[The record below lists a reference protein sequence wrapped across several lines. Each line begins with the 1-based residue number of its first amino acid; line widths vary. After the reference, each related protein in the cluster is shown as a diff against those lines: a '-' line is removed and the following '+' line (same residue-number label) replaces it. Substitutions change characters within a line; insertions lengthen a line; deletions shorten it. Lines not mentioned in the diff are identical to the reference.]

1 MNFPIDQ
8 ETVYVFTT
16 RTGDSELVD
25 YLKDDFNF
33 EVTARKLNLKQQAH
47 LQLIRS
53 TDLKIK
59 KLVTQLFT
67 KYILNYFLG
76 QLDPWQDIQF
86 ECNQYGKP
94 KLPNL
99 EFNQSSSNDLISM
112 AVSLKTPIG
121 IDLSHNKQDSIDPN
135 QILDQF
141 YDIYHPI
148 EMKILLQENDVN
160 IRYTKF
166 NQLWTLKEAFTKLIG
181 SGLNI
186 DLKRVGFAFEQNVKL
201 QDCIN
206 DCEFMNE
213 YEVAWEKEIPI
224 IIENDLLQH
233 ELVND
238 KPYYCLSGCL
248 ETTQPP
254 ILISLVHQNSNLQV
268 KNYHLN
274 FINAITI

>member
-76 QLDPWQDIQF
+76 QLDPWKDIQF
-86 ECNQYGKP
+86 EYNQYGKP

-112 AVSLKTPIG
+112 A
-121 IDLSHNKQDSIDPN
+121 DSIDPN

-141 YDIYHPI
+141 YDIFHPI

-186 DLKRVGFAFEQNVKL
+186 DLKQFGFAFEQNVKL
-201 QDCIN
+201 QDCI
-206 DCEFMNE
+206 DDYQFMNE
-213 YEVAWEKEIPI
+213 YELMTNHI
-224 IIENDLLQH
+224 IVYQD
-233 ELVND
+233 V
-238 KPYYCLSGCL
+238 
-248 ETTQPP
+248 
-254 ILISLVHQNSNLQV
+254 
-268 KNYHLN
+268 
-274 FINAITI
+274 